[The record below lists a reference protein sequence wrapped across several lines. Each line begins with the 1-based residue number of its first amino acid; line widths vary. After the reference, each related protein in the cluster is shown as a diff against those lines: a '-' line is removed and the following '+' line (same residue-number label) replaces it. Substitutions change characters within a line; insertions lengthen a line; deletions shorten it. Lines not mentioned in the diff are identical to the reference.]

1 MPEPVKL
8 GRPFADRSQKARL
21 IRVSITIS
29 AAQLEWLRR
38 DGNTSADVRRPGQG
52 GEKGRELNP
61 QNHTP
66 ITRPSPFWSP
76 NARPSFVWVSSG
88 FAIWLP
94 RNH

>member
-38 DGNTSADVRRPGQG
+38 DGNTSAEVRRLVQAAQ
-52 GEKGRELNP
+52 KARELDREE
-61 QNHTP
+61 Q
-66 ITRPSPFWSP
+66 
-76 NARPSFVWVSSG
+76 ARQEG
-88 FAIWLP
+88 K
-94 RNH
+94 